1 MIEATQPHVERAIST
16 VEAEIDVVTTERDAF
31 RAFLARLHD
40 IRPATST
47 TTTASPGP
55 EPSVPSGT
63 VIQAVQDDTA
73 TDGLAA
79 VRSAYRETVMD
90 TPHYEREYGDTL
102 AESLETETSTA
113 LAEHVTRGG
122 RLRPTVRD
130 AFVEAAEQASDDRRR
145 FLSTL
150 RRERDSLEAIA
161 SELNEIEREVFSLQR
176 DISGASSEQL
186 AAIDQRLQALERRGA
201 ELARQRQELIHNRQG
216 PVLSGIDGTSLVE
229 YLYGEMETRCPAL
242 ADAADCLDVIRNHRQ
257 RCLR

>member
-1 MIEATQPHVERAIST
+1 MIEATQPHVERAVST
-16 VEAEIDVVTTERDAF
+16 VEAEIDVAATERDAF
-31 RAFLARLHD
+31 RSFLARLHD
-40 IRPATST
+40 IRPATAT
-47 TTTASPGP
+47 TTTSPGR

-63 VIQAVQDDTA
+63 VIQTVQDDTS

-79 VRSAYRETVMD
+79 VRRAYRETVMD

-102 AESLETETSTA
+102 AESLATETSAA

-122 RLRPTVRD
+122 RLRPSVRN
-130 AFVEAAEQASDDRRR
+130 AFVGAAEQASDDRRR

-150 RRERDSLEAIA
+150 RRERDSLETLA
-161 SELNEIEREVFSLQR
+161 SELNEIEREVFSLQQ
-176 DISGASSEQL
+176 DIPGAASGQL
-186 AAIDQRLQALERRGA
+186 AVIDQRLQALERRGA

-216 PVLSGIDGTSLVE
+216 PLLSGIDGTSLVE

-242 ADAADCLDVIRNHRQ
+242 TDAADCLDVIRHHRQ